1 MFSTGPKCDLL
12 KGTGPLGKLRV
23 QGKVTRKL
31 TLHEYGLRLWA
42 RSDCLSRDLDDFL
55 W

>member
-12 KGTGPLGKLRV
+12 KGTGHLEKLRV
-23 QGKVTRKL
+23 QGKVTRKR
-31 TLHEYGLRLWA
+31 TLHEYGLRLWI